1 MMLMMKSFRILPVS
15 RRASVGGSV
24 LLAFQL
30 VAPAVAADETPVA
43 APVVAETPGGGGGAA
58 EMARKLQNPLAN
70 IRALMTDN
78 AIGFNT
84 GNDNGTSFG
93 FQLQP
98 VYAIDLPDQGI
109 TLLPRGVI
117 PILGLEPG
125 TDTPL
130 TGQPVTGGG
139 SSVWGVGDIV
149 LQGFVAPHVESKWK
163 WGVGPQ
169 FSLGTATDYRLSGPN
184 WGAGLAGVVTG
195 DITPEIS
202 FAGILGNLWSF
213 DGRFNTMTIQP
224 MVYYN
229 IPSMPGAYIAYNAVI
244 TIDWEAPSGDAFTL
258 PLGLTVGKTFDM
270 GNGNGLD
277 VGIGPYYNALRPDG
291 AADWQIRF
299 GISWLFP

>member
-1 MMLMMKSFRILPVS
+1 MKPFPFRSLQ
-15 RRASVGGSV
+15 RSV
-24 LLAFQL
+24 LTGVPALLACILAAADVPVDESGPEAF
-30 VAPAVAADETPVA
+30 VAAVA
-43 APVVAETPGGGGGAA
+43 PGGGGGAA

-163 WGVGPQ
+163 WGLGPQ

-202 FAGILGNLWSF
+202 FSGILGNLWSF
-213 DGRFNTMTIQP
+213 DGKFNTMTIQP

-244 TIDWEAPSGDAFTL
+244 AIDWEASSNNTLTL
-258 PLGLTVGKTFDM
+258 PLGVTVGKTFDL
-270 GNGNGLD
+270 GQGNGLD
-277 VGIGPYYNALRPDG
+277 VGVGPYINVIRPDG

>member
-1 MMLMMKSFRILPVS
+1 MKPFTFLSLNP
-15 RRASVGGSV
+15 RASVRVFAIVVSV
-24 LLAFQL
+24 L
-30 VAPAVAADETPVA
+30 VAPAVSADEPVA
-43 APVVAETPGGGGGAA
+43 DGPAAAAASEAGDGAA

-70 IRALMTDN
+70 IKALMTDN

-109 TLLPRGVI
+109 TLLPRSVI
-117 PILGLEPG
+117 PIMGLEPG

-130 TGQPVTGGG
+130 TGQPTTGGG
-139 SSVWGVGDIV
+139 GSVWGLGDIIV
-149 LQGFVAPHVESKWK
+149 QGFVAPHVESKWK

-169 FSLGTATDYRLSGPN
+169 VSLGTATDYRLRGPN

-244 TIDWEAPSGDAFTL
+244 TIDWEAPSGDTLTL
-258 PLGLTVGKTFDM
+258 PLGLTVGRTFDM